1 MYNPFSLEGK
11 TVLVTGASSGI
22 GRATAIECSK
32 LGATL
37 VLTGRNESA
46 LQETKELLSDS
57 NKEHLMLV
65 ADLRIE
71 ESCEKLVAQ
80 LPVLDGFVCNA
91 GIGKML
97 PLQFYSLD
105 VLNEVFQMNCFVPML
120 LLKLLV
126 KKKKLRNSSSVVFT
140 ASISG
145 YNNVAPANGIYGTSK
160 SALSTYM
167 KYAAL
172 ELAGKGIRC
181 NAVQPGR
188 INTPLIS
195 NRLLSEEDV
204 TKDIEEINVI
214 QVDIKRATPKVVE
227 EISQRI
233 TPIVEN
239 EAKYTL
245 VRSHRGA
252 YSQEYLYVTQHEER
266 ITSLV
271 LWSEDAE
278 TLSIVE
284 LKGNIQLDNVDEI
297 ANALKVKGL
306 DRLAYINTPTD
317 QVASGSDFI
326 KKLEE
331 RFGIK
336 RDSIF
341 GKDPFGSFRESFG
354 SMDDMLKKAEEM
366 FRDMGPMFSGESDM
380 EGMGESISNGLEVIQ
395 ENGKTRIK
403 VNAKN
408 SEVSYVID
416 GIEYAAFLDKT

>member
-1 MYNPFSLEGK
+1 MKIKSLL
-11 TVLVTGASSGI
+11 TCMMVSLVTI
-22 GRATAIECSK
+22 
-32 LGATL
+32 
-37 VLTGRNESA
+37 
-46 LQETKELLSDS
+46 
-57 NKEHLMLV
+57 
-65 ADLRIE
+65 
-71 ESCEKLVAQ
+71 
-80 LPVLDGFVCNA
+80 
-91 GIGKML
+91 L
-97 PLQFYSLD
+97 PLQAQVGKEMKAFRNKDGITVTMLNPSLYSLYKQGD
-105 VLNEVFQMNCFVPML
+105 LSLPAEEA
-120 LLKLLV
+120 LKD
-126 KKKKLRNSSSVVFT
+126 
-140 ASISG
+140 
-145 YNNVAPANGIYGTSK
+145 
-160 SALSTYM
+160 M
-167 KYAAL
+167 K
-172 ELAGKGIRC
+172 
-181 NAVQPGR
+181 
-188 INTPLIS
+188 
-195 NRLLSEEDV
+195 
-204 TKDIEEINVI
+204 EINVM
-214 QVDIKRATPKVVE
+214 QVDIKRASPKVVE

-252 YSQEYLYVTQHEER
+252 YSQEYLYVTQHEEH

-331 RFGIK
+331 HFGIK

-366 FRDMGPMFSGESDM
+366 FRDMGPMFNGESDM

-408 SEVSYVID
+408 SEVAYVID
-416 GIEYAAFLDKT
+416 GIEYAADSLKNGIPDEIATVNMITSPTNAKKSYVVINTKQKKGQFISYANGVLKYKYNKQEYTLNPEKLEEPALVINNRLTRSFNIDPVQIIQIRPASELERQLLGAPSAQVIIVTDKMGFFF

>member
-1 MYNPFSLEGK
+1 MKIKSLL
-11 TVLVTGASSGI
+11 TCMMVSLVTI
-22 GRATAIECSK
+22 
-32 LGATL
+32 
-37 VLTGRNESA
+37 
-46 LQETKELLSDS
+46 
-57 NKEHLMLV
+57 
-65 ADLRIE
+65 
-71 ESCEKLVAQ
+71 
-80 LPVLDGFVCNA
+80 
-91 GIGKML
+91 L
-97 PLQFYSLD
+97 PLQAQVGKEMKAFRNKDGITVTMLNPSLYSLYKQGD
-105 VLNEVFQMNCFVPML
+105 LSLPAEEA
-120 LLKLLV
+120 LKD
-126 KKKKLRNSSSVVFT
+126 
-140 ASISG
+140 
-145 YNNVAPANGIYGTSK
+145 
-160 SALSTYM
+160 M
-167 KYAAL
+167 K
-172 ELAGKGIRC
+172 
-181 NAVQPGR
+181 
-188 INTPLIS
+188 
-195 NRLLSEEDV
+195 
-204 TKDIEEINVI
+204 EINVM
-214 QVDIKRATPKVVE
+214 QVDLKRATPKVVE

-233 TPIVEN
+233 IPIVEN

-395 ENGKTRIK
+395 ENG
-403 VNAKN
+403 
-408 SEVSYVID
+408 ID
-416 GIEYAAFLDKT
+416 GIEYAADSLKNGIPDEIATVNMITSPTNAKKSYVVINTKQKKGQFISYANGVLKYKYNKQEYTLNPEKLEEPALVINNRLTRSFNIDPVQIIQIRPASELERQLLGAPSAQVIIVTDKMGFFF

>member
-1 MYNPFSLEGK
+1 M
-11 TVLVTGASSGI
+11 
-22 GRATAIECSK
+22 
-32 LGATL
+32 
-37 VLTGRNESA
+37 
-46 LQETKELLSDS
+46 
-57 NKEHLMLV
+57 
-65 ADLRIE
+65 
-71 ESCEKLVAQ
+71 
-80 LPVLDGFVCNA
+80 
-91 GIGKML
+91 
-97 PLQFYSLD
+97 
-105 VLNEVFQMNCFVPML
+105 
-120 LLKLLV
+120 
-126 KKKKLRNSSSVVFT
+126 
-140 ASISG
+140 
-145 YNNVAPANGIYGTSK
+145 
-160 SALSTYM
+160 
-167 KYAAL
+167 
-172 ELAGKGIRC
+172 
-181 NAVQPGR
+181 
-188 INTPLIS
+188 
-195 NRLLSEEDV
+195 
-204 TKDIEEINVI
+204 

-380 EGMGESISNGLEVIQ
+380 DGMGESISNGLEVIQ

-416 GIEYAAFLDKT
+416 GIEYAADSLKNGIPRRNRHREHDYLPDECQKIIRGNQHETEKRTIYQLCQRRAEIQVRQTGIHVKSRETGRAGTSYQQPSNKTIQY

>member
-1 MYNPFSLEGK
+1 MKIKSLF
-11 TVLVTGASSGI
+11 TCMMISLVTI
-22 GRATAIECSK
+22 
-32 LGATL
+32 
-37 VLTGRNESA
+37 
-46 LQETKELLSDS
+46 
-57 NKEHLMLV
+57 
-65 ADLRIE
+65 
-71 ESCEKLVAQ
+71 
-80 LPVLDGFVCNA
+80 
-91 GIGKML
+91 L
-97 PLQFYSLD
+97 PLQAQVGKEMKAFRNKDGITVTMLNPSLYSLYKQGD
-105 VLNEVFQMNCFVPML
+105 LSL
-120 LLKLLV
+120 
-126 KKKKLRNSSSVVFT
+126 
-140 ASISG
+140 
-145 YNNVAPANGIYGTSK
+145 
-160 SALSTYM
+160 SAEE
-167 KYAAL
+167 AL
-172 ELAGKGIRC
+172 
-181 NAVQPGR
+181 
-188 INTPLIS
+188 
-195 NRLLSEEDV
+195 
-204 TKDIEEINVI
+204 KDIKEINVM
-214 QVDIKRATPKVVE
+214 QVDMKRTTSKVVE

-354 SMDDMLKKAEEM
+354 SIDDMLKKAEVK
-366 FRDMGPMFSGESDM
+366 
-380 EGMGESISNGLEVIQ
+380 NGIPDEIATVNMI
-395 ENGKTRIK
+395 TSPT
-403 VNAKN
+403 NAKK
-408 SEVSYVID
+408 SYVIINTKQKKGQFISYANGVLKYKYD
-416 GIEYAAFLDKT
+416 KQEYTLNPEKLEEPALLINNRLTRQFNIDPLQIIQIRPASELERQLFSAPSAQVIIVTDKMGFFF

>member
-1 MYNPFSLEGK
+1 MKIKSLL
-11 TVLVTGASSGI
+11 TCMMVSLVTI
-22 GRATAIECSK
+22 
-32 LGATL
+32 
-37 VLTGRNESA
+37 
-46 LQETKELLSDS
+46 
-57 NKEHLMLV
+57 
-65 ADLRIE
+65 
-71 ESCEKLVAQ
+71 
-80 LPVLDGFVCNA
+80 
-91 GIGKML
+91 L
-97 PLQFYSLD
+97 PLQAQVGKEMKAFRNKDGITVTMLNPPLYSLYKQGD
-105 VLNEVFQMNCFVPML
+105 LSL
-120 LLKLLV
+120 
-126 KKKKLRNSSSVVFT
+126 
-140 ASISG
+140 
-145 YNNVAPANGIYGTSK
+145 PAEE
-160 SALSTYM
+160 AL
-167 KYAAL
+167 
-172 ELAGKGIRC
+172 
-181 NAVQPGR
+181 
-188 INTPLIS
+188 
-195 NRLLSEEDV
+195 
-204 TKDIEEINVI
+204 KDIKEINVM

-416 GIEYAAFLDKT
+416 GIEYAADSLKNGIPDEIATVNMITSPTNAKKSYVVINTKQKKDNSSVMPTAC

>member
-1 MYNPFSLEGK
+1 M
-11 TVLVTGASSGI
+11 
-22 GRATAIECSK
+22 
-32 LGATL
+32 
-37 VLTGRNESA
+37 
-46 LQETKELLSDS
+46 
-57 NKEHLMLV
+57 
-65 ADLRIE
+65 
-71 ESCEKLVAQ
+71 
-80 LPVLDGFVCNA
+80 
-91 GIGKML
+91 
-97 PLQFYSLD
+97 
-105 VLNEVFQMNCFVPML
+105 
-120 LLKLLV
+120 
-126 KKKKLRNSSSVVFT
+126 
-140 ASISG
+140 
-145 YNNVAPANGIYGTSK
+145 
-160 SALSTYM
+160 
-167 KYAAL
+167 
-172 ELAGKGIRC
+172 
-181 NAVQPGR
+181 
-188 INTPLIS
+188 
-195 NRLLSEEDV
+195 
-204 TKDIEEINVI
+204 
-214 QVDIKRATPKVVE
+214 E

-317 QVASGSDFI
+317 QIASGSDFI

-341 GKDPFGSFRESFG
+341 GKDPFGHSGKVSAAWTIC
-354 SMDDMLKKAEEM
+354 SKKRKKCSVTWVPCLAGGIGYG
-366 FRDMGPMFSGESDM
+366 R
-380 EGMGESISNGLEVIQ
+380 MGESISNGLEVIQ

-416 GIEYAAFLDKT
+416 GIEYAADSLKNGIPNEIATVNMITSPTNAKKSYVVINTKQKKGQFISYANGVLKYKYNKQEYTLNPEKLEEPALIINNRLTRSFNIDPVQIIQIRPVSELERQLLGAPSAQVIIVTDKMGFFF

>member
-1 MYNPFSLEGK
+1 MKIKSLL
-11 TVLVTGASSGI
+11 TCMMVSLVTI
-22 GRATAIECSK
+22 
-32 LGATL
+32 
-37 VLTGRNESA
+37 
-46 LQETKELLSDS
+46 
-57 NKEHLMLV
+57 
-65 ADLRIE
+65 
-71 ESCEKLVAQ
+71 
-80 LPVLDGFVCNA
+80 
-91 GIGKML
+91 L
-97 PLQFYSLD
+97 PLQAQVGKEMKAFRNKDGITVTMLNPSLYSLYKQGD
-105 VLNEVFQMNCFVPML
+105 LSL
-120 LLKLLV
+120 
-126 KKKKLRNSSSVVFT
+126 
-140 ASISG
+140 
-145 YNNVAPANGIYGTSK
+145 PAEE
-160 SALSTYM
+160 AL
-167 KYAAL
+167 
-172 ELAGKGIRC
+172 
-181 NAVQPGR
+181 
-188 INTPLIS
+188 
-195 NRLLSEEDV
+195 
-204 TKDIEEINVI
+204 KDIKEINVI

-317 QVASGSDFI
+317 QVVSGSDFI

-416 GIEYAAFLDKT
+416 GIEYAADSLKNGIPDEIATVNMITSPTNAKKSYVVINTKQKKGQFISYANGVLKYKYNKQEYTLNPEKLEEPALIINNRLTRSFNIDPVQIIQIRPVSELERQLLGAPSAQVIIVTDKMGFFF

>member
-1 MYNPFSLEGK
+1 MKIKSLL
-11 TVLVTGASSGI
+11 TCMMVSLVTI
-22 GRATAIECSK
+22 
-32 LGATL
+32 
-37 VLTGRNESA
+37 
-46 LQETKELLSDS
+46 
-57 NKEHLMLV
+57 
-65 ADLRIE
+65 
-71 ESCEKLVAQ
+71 
-80 LPVLDGFVCNA
+80 
-91 GIGKML
+91 L
-97 PLQFYSLD
+97 PLQAQVGKEMKAFRNKDGITVTMLNPSLYSLYKQGD
-105 VLNEVFQMNCFVPML
+105 LSL
-120 LLKLLV
+120 
-126 KKKKLRNSSSVVFT
+126 
-140 ASISG
+140 
-145 YNNVAPANGIYGTSK
+145 PAEE
-160 SALSTYM
+160 AL
-167 KYAAL
+167 
-172 ELAGKGIRC
+172 
-181 NAVQPGR
+181 
-188 INTPLIS
+188 
-195 NRLLSEEDV
+195 
-204 TKDIEEINVI
+204 KDIKEINVM

-366 FRDMGPMFSGESDM
+366 FRDMGPMFRANQTWVWEVKPTVGSYSG
-380 EGMGESISNGLEVIQ
+380 
-395 ENGKTRIK
+395 NGKTRIK

-416 GIEYAAFLDKT
+416 GIEYAADSLKNGIPDEIATVNMITSPTNAKKSYVVINTKQKKGQFISYANGVLKYKYNKQEYTLNPEKLEEPALIINNRLTRSFNIDPVQIIQIRPVSELERQLLGAPSAQVIIVTDKMGFFF

>member
-1 MYNPFSLEGK
+1 M
-11 TVLVTGASSGI
+11 
-22 GRATAIECSK
+22 
-32 LGATL
+32 
-37 VLTGRNESA
+37 
-46 LQETKELLSDS
+46 
-57 NKEHLMLV
+57 
-65 ADLRIE
+65 
-71 ESCEKLVAQ
+71 
-80 LPVLDGFVCNA
+80 
-91 GIGKML
+91 
-97 PLQFYSLD
+97 
-105 VLNEVFQMNCFVPML
+105 
-120 LLKLLV
+120 
-126 KKKKLRNSSSVVFT
+126 
-140 ASISG
+140 
-145 YNNVAPANGIYGTSK
+145 
-160 SALSTYM
+160 
-167 KYAAL
+167 
-172 ELAGKGIRC
+172 
-181 NAVQPGR
+181 
-188 INTPLIS
+188 
-195 NRLLSEEDV
+195 
-204 TKDIEEINVI
+204 
-214 QVDIKRATPKVVE
+214 
-227 EISQRI
+227 
-233 TPIVEN
+233 
-239 EAKYTL
+239 
-245 VRSHRGA
+245 
-252 YSQEYLYVTQHEER
+252 TQHEER

-416 GIEYAAFLDKT
+416 GIEYAADSLKNGIPDECQKIIHNNQHETEKRTIHQLCQRRTEIQVQQTGIHVESREIGRTGLDYQQPSDKKFQY

>member
-1 MYNPFSLEGK
+1 MKIKSLF
-11 TVLVTGASSGI
+11 TCMMISLVTI
-22 GRATAIECSK
+22 
-32 LGATL
+32 
-37 VLTGRNESA
+37 
-46 LQETKELLSDS
+46 
-57 NKEHLMLV
+57 
-65 ADLRIE
+65 
-71 ESCEKLVAQ
+71 
-80 LPVLDGFVCNA
+80 
-91 GIGKML
+91 L
-97 PLQFYSLD
+97 PLQAQVGKEMKAFRNKDGITVTMLNPSLYSLYKQGD
-105 VLNEVFQMNCFVPML
+105 LSL
-120 LLKLLV
+120 
-126 KKKKLRNSSSVVFT
+126 
-140 ASISG
+140 
-145 YNNVAPANGIYGTSK
+145 
-160 SALSTYM
+160 SAEE
-167 KYAAL
+167 AL
-172 ELAGKGIRC
+172 
-181 NAVQPGR
+181 
-188 INTPLIS
+188 
-195 NRLLSEEDV
+195 
-204 TKDIEEINVI
+204 KDIKEINVM
-214 QVDIKRATPKVVE
+214 QVDMKRTTSKVVE

-354 SMDDMLKKAEEM
+354 SIDDMLKKAEEM

-380 EGMGESISNGLEVIQ
+380 DGMSESIS
-395 ENGKTRIK
+395 RIK

-416 GIEYAAFLDKT
+416 GIEYVADSLKNGIPDEIATVNMITSPTNAKKSYVIINTKQKKGQFISYANGVLKYKYDKQEYTLNPEKLEEPALLINNRLTRQFNIDPLQIIQIRPASELERQLFSAPSAQVIIVTDKMGFFF